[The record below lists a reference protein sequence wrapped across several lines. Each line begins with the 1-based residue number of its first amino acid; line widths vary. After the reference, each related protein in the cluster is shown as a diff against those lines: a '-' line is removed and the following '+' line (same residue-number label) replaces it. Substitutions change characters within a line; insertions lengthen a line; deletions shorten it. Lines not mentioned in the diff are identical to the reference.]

1 MSATPLGTPELSGPD
16 MQLRH
21 LLLAYVM
28 LTYAFTTSMWF
39 IAGTWMGLSR
49 KAASDWLRAN
59 LMAGLALVLLLMDI
73 GLPRP
78 VCLLLSSSLL
88 ILSSVSLRRGLQSF
102 FRQPHAVVRQV
113 LVAAIPTALNFLVWL
128 PMGLITTGI
137 VSSCLV
143 AAAILV
149 KVACDTHTVLARE
162 FRPGTALAADVMLG
176 ITAFFF
182 VAIAIGALISRFLP
196 TWMPETDTVQTVLA
210 ISASGLSIS
219 VCFVLGYI
227 VVMRLVYRLQHLSQ
241 HDSLTGLLN
250 RRAIENSLDKEAQ
263 RLQRFGEIYSVM
275 LVDID
280 HFKRIND
287 PLGHAAGDEVLRAVA
302 TILKDHAREVDRV
315 ARYGGEEFCVLL
327 PHTDHEGALQ
337 AAERLR
343 SAVHRT
349 DIPWQ
354 DEQICVTISTGLATA
369 QDPDEPLH
377 ALLKR
382 ADDALYCAKTEGRNR
397 VVASPA
403 RQVA

>member
-1 MSATPLGTPELSGPD
+1 ME
-16 MQLRH
+16 LRH
-21 LLLAYVM
+21 LLLAYVV
-28 LTYAFTTSMWF
+28 LTYTFTSSMWF

-49 KAASDWLRAN
+49 KAASDWMRAN
-59 LMAGLALVLLLMDI
+59 VMACLALVMLLLDT

-78 VCLLLSSSLL
+78 LCLMVSSSLL
-88 ILSSVSLRRGLQSF
+88 VISSVSLRRGLQSF
-102 FRQPHAVVRQV
+102 FRQPQAVTRQV
-113 LVAAIPTALNFLVWL
+113 LVAAVPCALNFLVWL
-128 PMGLITTGI
+128 PSGLVTTGI

-143 AAAILV
+143 SAAIMV
-149 KVACDTHTVLARE
+149 KVACDTHEVLARE
-162 FRPGTALAADVMLG
+162 FRPGTALAADLLMGV
-176 ITAFFF
+176 TAFYY
-182 VAIAIGALISRFLP
+182 VLIAIGALGFRFVP
-196 TWMPETDTVQTVLA
+196 AWMPEPAAIDMLLA
-210 ISASGLSIS
+210 ITAAGLSIS
-219 VCFVLGYI
+219 VSFVLGYI

-287 PLGHAAGDEVLRAVA
+287 NLGHAAGDEVLRAVA
-302 TILKDHAREVDRV
+302 ALLKDHAREVDRV

-382 ADDALYCAKTEGRNR
+382 ADDALYRAKTEGRNR
-397 VVASPA
+397 VVAAPT
-403 RQVA
+403 RQAA

>member
-128 PMGLITTGI
+128 P
-137 VSSCLV
+137 
-143 AAAILV
+143 
-149 KVACDTHTVLARE
+149 
-162 FRPGTALAADVMLG
+162 
-176 ITAFFF
+176 
-182 VAIAIGALISRFLP
+182 
-196 TWMPETDTVQTVLA
+196 
-210 ISASGLSIS
+210 
-219 VCFVLGYI
+219 
-227 VVMRLVYRLQHLSQ
+227 MRLVYRLQHLSQ

>member
-1 MSATPLGTPELSGPD
+1 ME
-16 MQLRH
+16 LRH
-21 LLLAYVM
+21 LLLSYVA
-28 LTYAFTTSMWF
+28 LTYTFTSAIWF

-49 KAASDWLRAN
+49 RAASDWFRAN
-59 LMAGLALVLLLMDI
+59 LLAGLGLVVLLLDT
-73 GLPRP
+73 GLPRS
-78 VCLLLSSSLL
+78 VCLMISASFLVISSL
-88 ILSSVSLRRGLQSF
+88 SLRRGLQSF
-102 FRQPHAVVRQV
+102 FRQPQAVTKQF
-113 LVAAIPTALNFLVWL
+113 LVGAIPCALNFLVWL
-128 PMGLITTGI
+128 PSGLLTTAI

-143 AAAILV
+143 SAAVLV
-149 KVACDTHTVLARE
+149 KVARDTHDVLARE
-162 FRPGTALAADVMLG
+162 FRPGTALAADLLMG
-176 ITAFFF
+176 TAATYY
-182 VAIAIGALISRFLP
+182 VLIALGALVARFLP
-196 TWMPETDTVQTVLA
+196 GSMPPAGTVMAMLTVTA
-210 ISASGLSIS
+210 VALSIS
-219 VCFVLGYI
+219 VSFVLGYI
-227 VVMRLVYRLQHLSQ
+227 VVMRLDYRLQHLSQ

-263 RLQRFGEIYSVM
+263 RLQRFGETYSVM

-287 PLGHAAGDEVLRAVA
+287 NLGHAAGDEVLRAVA
-302 TILKDHAREVDRV
+302 ALLKDHAREVDRV

-382 ADDALYCAKTEGRNR
+382 ADDALYRAKTEGRNR
-397 VVASPA
+397 VVAAPTREA
-403 RQVA
+403 A

>member
-1 MSATPLGTPELSGPD
+1 ME
-16 MQLRH
+16 LRH
-21 LLLAYVM
+21 LLLAYVL
-28 LTYAFTTSMWF
+28 LTFAFTTSMWF

-49 KAASDWLRAN
+49 KAASDWMRAN
-59 LMAGLALVLLLMDI
+59 LTGGLALVLLLFDT
-73 GLPRP
+73 GLPRQA
-78 VCLLLSSSLL
+78 CLMLSCCLML
-88 ILSSVSLRRGLQSF
+88 ISAMSTRRGLQSF
-102 FRQPHAVVRQV
+102 FRQPQALVKQVMVVLIPSV
-113 LVAAIPTALNFLVWL
+113 LNLLVWL
-128 PMGLITTGI
+128 PSGLLTTGI
-137 VSSCLV
+137 VSSSLV
-143 AAAILV
+143 AAVIMIKA
-149 KVACDTHTVLARE
+149 ASDTHTVLARE
-162 FRPGTALAADVMLG
+162 FRPGTALAADIVLG
-176 ITAFFF
+176 VTAFFC
-182 VAIAIGALISRFLP
+182 VGIAIGALGMRFLP
-196 TWMPETDTVQTVLA
+196 AWMPSPATTQTWLA
-210 ISASGLSIS
+210 ITASGLTIAVS
-219 VCFVLGYI
+219 FVLGYI

-263 RLQRFGEIYSVM
+263 RLQRFGEVYSVM

-287 PLGHAAGDEVLRAVA
+287 NLGHAAGDEVLRAVA
-302 TILKDHAREVDRV
+302 AILKDHAREVDRV

-382 ADDALYCAKTEGRNR
+382 ADDALYRAKTEGRNR
-397 VVASPA
+397 VVAAPTCKA
-403 RQVA
+403 A

>member
-1 MSATPLGTPELSGPD
+1 ME
-16 MQLRH
+16 LRH
-21 LLLAYVM
+21 LLLAYV
-28 LTYAFTTSMWF
+28 LLAFAFTTSMWF

-49 KAASDWLRAN
+49 KAASDWMRAN
-59 LMAGLALVLLLMDI
+59 LTGGLALVLLLLDT
-73 GLPRP
+73 GLPP
-78 VCLLLSSSLL
+78 AACLMLSASLLLIST
-88 ILSSVSLRRGLQSF
+88 VSIRRGLQSF
-102 FRQPHAVVRQV
+102 FRQPQAIIRQV
-113 LVAAIPTALNFLVWL
+113 LVVAVPTGLNFMVWL
-128 PMGLITTGI
+128 PSGLLTTGI
-137 VSSCLV
+137 VSSSLV
-143 AAAILV
+143 AAAIVL
-149 KVACDTHTVLARE
+149 KAASDTHEVLARE
-162 FRPGTALAADVMLG
+162 FRPGTALAADIVLG
-176 ITAFFF
+176 MTAFFC
-182 VAIAIGALISRFLP
+182 VCIAVGALGVRFAP
-196 TWMPETDTVQTVLA
+196 GSMPNPDTVVTVLA
-210 ISASGLSIS
+210 ISVVGMAIS
-219 VCFVLGYI
+219 VSFVLGYI

-263 RLQRFGEIYSVM
+263 RLQRFGEVYSVM

-287 PLGHAAGDEVLRAVA
+287 NLGHAAGDEVLRVVA
-302 TILKDHAREVDRV
+302 CLLKDHAREVDRV

-343 SAVHRT
+343 SAVHST

-397 VVASPA
+397 VVAAPT
-403 RQVA
+403 RQAA

>member
-1 MSATPLGTPELSGPD
+1 MGATPLGTPELSGPD
-16 MQLRH
+16 MELRH
-21 LLLAYVM
+21 LLLAYVV

-88 ILSSVSLRRGLQSF
+88 ILSAVSLRRGLQSF
-102 FRQPHAVVRQV
+102 FRQPHAVIRQV

-143 AAAILV
+143 AAAILI
-149 KVACDTHTVLARE
+149 KVACDTHAVLARE

-182 VAIAIGALISRFLP
+182 VAIAIGALASRFVP

-287 PLGHAAGDEVLRAVA
+287 NLGHAAGDEVLRAVA

-327 PHTDHEGALQ
+327 PGAGPADALRKLDALREQFARLPVLAAGHTLHCTFSAGLVSWEDTKANPDQYLQ
-337 AAERLR
+337 QA
-343 SAVHRT
+343 
-349 DIPWQ
+349 D
-354 DEQICVTISTGLATA
+354 D
-369 QDPDEPLH
+369 
-377 ALLKR
+377 LLYQAKR
-382 ADDALYCAKTEGRNR
+382 AGRNC
-397 VVASPA
+397 VVTVGA
-403 RQVA
+403 VGD